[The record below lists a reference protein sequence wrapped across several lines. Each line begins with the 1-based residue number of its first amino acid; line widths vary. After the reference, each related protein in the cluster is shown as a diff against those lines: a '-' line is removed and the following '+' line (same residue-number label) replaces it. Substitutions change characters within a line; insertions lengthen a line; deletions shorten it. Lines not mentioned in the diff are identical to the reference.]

1 MASTSVIA
9 TPFSDAELHALR
21 QQFPILQRRI
31 KGNPLVYLDSGAS
44 AQRPQAVMDAMHS
57 YAANHHANVHRGVH
71 TLSQEAS
78 ALYEDARAAL
88 ATFLGA
94 QAHQVVFTKGTTE
107 SINLVAHGL
116 AEVLLQ
122 KDDEIVLTHLE
133 HHSNILPW
141 QEAARRSG
149 ARLRVIP
156 VEADGTISLEKVS
169 ACITTR
175 TRVLAFAHVSN
186 TLGTIL
192 PLAALVGIAKAVGAV
207 VVLDAAQ
214 SAPHMP
220 LRVDELGVDF
230 LAFSGH
236 KVYGPTGIG
245 ILYMG
250 GDWPNRLPPYQLG
263 GGIIKEVRF
272 EGTTFAEGPLK
283 FEAGTPP
290 IEAAVGLAAA
300 VKWLEKID
308 FSRVQAHEQRLLSL
322 LRNALSEI
330 PGIQLLGP
338 GIGQAS
344 VQSLLIKNIHPFD
357 LGTLL
362 DQMGFAVRTGHHCTQ
377 PLMELFGLPGTVR
390 VSFGVYNTPEE
401 TALFAQSLGKAANLL
416 R

>member
-1 MASTSVIA
+1 MATS
-9 TPFSDAELHALR
+9 FSHDELEAIR
-21 QQFPILQRRI
+21 QQFPILQRQI

-44 AQRPQAVMDAMHS
+44 AQRPFAVMEAMRA
-57 YAANHHANVHRGVH
+57 YASCHHANVHRGVH

-78 ALYEDARAAL
+78 AAYEAARMAL
-88 ATFLGA
+88 AEFLGTNP
-94 QAHQVVFTKGTTE
+94 QQVVFTKGTTE

-116 AEVLLQ
+116 AEVLLK
-122 KDDEIVLTHLE
+122 KDDEILLTHLE

-141 QEAARRSG
+141 QEAARRTG
-149 ARLRVIP
+149 ASLRVVP
-156 VEADGTISLEKVS
+156 VELDGTISLEKAA
-169 ACITTR
+169 ACISSR

-192 PLAALVGIAKAVGAV
+192 PVADLVAMAKSVGAV

-220 LRVDELGVDF
+220 LDAEQLGVDF

-245 ILYMG
+245 ILYMA
-250 GDWPNRLPPYQLG
+250 GDWPDRLPPYQLG

-272 EGTTFAEGPLK
+272 DGTTFAEGPLK

-290 IEAAVGLAAA
+290 IEAAIGFAAA
-300 VKWLEKID
+300 VKWLQNLD
-308 FSRVQAHEQRLLSL
+308 FNRVQSHEQALLTI
-322 LRNALSEI
+322 LRNALLEI
-330 PGIQLLGP
+330 PGITLLGP
-338 GIGQAS
+338 GSKQAS
-344 VQSLLIKNIHPFD
+344 VQSLLIKDIHPFD

-377 PLMELFGLPGTVR
+377 PLMQFFGLPGTVR
-390 VSFGVYNTPEE
+390 VSFGVYNTTQE
-401 TALFAQSLGKAANLL
+401 ALSFAKALSKVAKLL